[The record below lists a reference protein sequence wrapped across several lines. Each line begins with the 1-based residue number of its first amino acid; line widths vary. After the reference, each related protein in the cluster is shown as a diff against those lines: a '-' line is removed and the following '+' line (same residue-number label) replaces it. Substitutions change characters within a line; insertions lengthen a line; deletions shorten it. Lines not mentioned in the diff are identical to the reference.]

1 MYALKVTVEVDEEI
15 RIWDGEPSTNHKV
28 VEYARKQLEK
38 ELKKLAIPHR
48 ITLKQVDEKDI
59 PTELEKLR
67 KY

>member
-15 RIWDGEPSTNHKV
+15 RIWDSVSHDNKKQM
-28 VEYARKQLEK
+28 EYARKQLER

-48 ITLKQVDEKDI
+48 ITLTQVNEKDI
-59 PTELEKLR
+59 QTELEKLR

>member
-15 RIWDGEPSTNHKV
+15 RIWDNELPTNHKV
-28 VEYARKQLEK
+28 VEYARKQLED
-38 ELKKLAIPHR
+38 ELKRLAIPHK

-59 PTELEKLR
+59 QTELERLR